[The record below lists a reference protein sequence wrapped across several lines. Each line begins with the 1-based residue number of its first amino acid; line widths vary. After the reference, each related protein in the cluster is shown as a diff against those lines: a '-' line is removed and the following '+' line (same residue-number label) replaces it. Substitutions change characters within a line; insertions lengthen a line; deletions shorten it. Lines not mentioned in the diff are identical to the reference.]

1 MALNNLPASLQSVIQ
16 QGYLER
22 AFRDALE
29 AKLGFRDIADREPF
43 PANIG
48 ETITKTRTGLL
59 APVTTPIAAAS
70 NADITSG
77 LSPQNFTVEQ
87 YVLSVAQYA
96 ANMQLNIA
104 TSRVAIDSLYLR
116 NAKTLAEQARRSVDT
131 IAQQALF
138 AAYLGGNTRVI
149 TTLGSAAA
157 ATIHVDDIRGFT
169 TTLNSEGQ
177 PVAVSS
183 SNEVY
188 VTVGSDIYA
197 LEGATADGS
206 NISTAPGGVS
216 GTLTFAGNVSTGDGT
231 AGNSVISAVAPS
243 IMRPSTASGL
253 VMATNTSQ
261 INASTDVNSARL
273 TIQMILQAKAQLAA
287 NNVPVLNKTGNYVC
301 YADPI
306 HMTGLYADPAFQYF
320 FRGRPDTPEYRKG
333 AVAELL
339 GVDIVETNMN
349 PVQALAGVG
358 VVRRAVVCGQ
368 GALVE
373 GVITGTAYEATT
385 EVDDGALTT
394 LIDDIA
400 HITREPIDALKQVVT
415 QTWSYIGGFVAP
427 TDTTANPATLPTA
440 TNAAY
445 KRAVVVESL

>member
-1 MALNNLPASLQSVIQ
+1 MALNNLPAALQSVIQ

-29 AKLGFRDIADREPF
+29 ARLGFRDIADREPF

-59 APVTTPIAAAS
+59 APVTTPISTPS
-70 NADITSG
+70 NTDITSG
-77 LSPQNFTVEQ
+77 LTPQNFSVEQ

-157 ATIHVDDIRGFT
+157 TIHVDDIRGFQ

-183 SNEVY
+183 SNTVS
-188 VTVGSDIYA
+188 VTVGATVYV

-216 GTLTFAGNVSTGDGT
+216 GTLTFTGNVSTGDGT
-231 AGNSVISAVAPS
+231 AGNSVISAVAPT
-243 IMRPSTASGL
+243 IMRPSTTSAL

-261 INASTDVNSARL
+261 INASTDVNAGRL
-273 TIQMILQAKAQLAA
+273 TIQMVLQAKAQLAA

-349 PVQALAGVG
+349 PVQTLSGVG
-358 VVRRAVVCGQ
+358 VVRRAIVCGQ

-373 GVITGTAYEATT
+373 GVITPAAYEAAN
-385 EVDDGALTT
+385 EVDDGNLTAI
-394 LIDDIA
+394 IDDIA

-427 TDTTANPATLPTA
+427 TDTTANATTVPTA
-440 TNAAY
+440 TNAAF